1 MGEKKDRVTDALN
14 ATKAAVEE
22 GIVPGVLR
30 TTGPRAAVWC
40 LLGILAAHGACLPVV
55 AAERGCLL
63 AGLLACLLACS
74 VAASGHGRLCLPNF
88 IA

>member
-22 GIVPGVLR
+22 GIVPGVLL

-40 LLGILAAHGACLPVV
+40 LLWVLAAHGACLPVV
-55 AAERGCLL
+55 AVEQGC
-63 AGLLACLLACS
+63 LLACLLACY
-74 VAASGHGRLCLPNF
+74 VTALRCGRLCLPNV